1 MRLIL
6 LILLASLTG
15 NSNGQ
20 ESEALSPLQSFDLHE
35 DLKECSGLI
44 HGEGSLWTHNDSKDN
59 TLYRID
65 PASGKI
71 TDRILLQGV
80 VNTDW
85 EDMAQDRDYIY
96 IGDIGNN
103 SGSRKDLHF
112 LRINKASLRKG
123 APEIKASE
131 IDTISFNYADQLDF
145 TPRSHATDFDCEA
158 MIVHHG
164 QIFLFTKEWISAGT
178 SVYSLPCVP
187 GQHIARKVSSYPI
200 EGLITGADLSA
211 DGNTLILCGYSS
223 LIQPF
228 LYVLRDPFGKGFEN
242 GDLFGGSRERL
253 PLALPYHQVEGVA
266 IKSAEEIFISNEY
279 LRLGTLIQIR
289 QQVHRLQLD

>member
-6 LILLASLTG
+6 LILLASLAGRT
-15 NSNGQ
+15 NGQ

-35 DLKECSGLI
+35 DLNESSGLI
-44 HGEGSLWTHNDSKDN
+44 HWEGSLWTHNDSRDN

-71 TDRILLQGV
+71 TDRILLEGM

-85 EDMAQDRDYIY
+85 EDMAQDRDFIY

-103 SGSRKDLHF
+103 SGNRKDLHI
-112 LRINKASLRKG
+112 LRISKESLEKDMLQ
-123 APEIKASE
+123 
-131 IDTISFNYADQLDF
+131 IDSISYSYEDQEDF
-145 TPRSHATDFDCEA
+145 TPRPQATDFDCEA
-158 MIVHHG
+158 IIIHRG

-178 SVYSLPCVP
+178 TVYTLPVSS
-187 GQHIARKVSSYPI
+187 GNHVARKVSSYPV
-200 EGLITGADLSA
+200 EGLITGADISA
-211 DGNTLILCGYSS
+211 DGSMIILCGYSS

-228 LYVLRDPFGKGFEN
+228 LYVMKDPSGKGFEKE
-242 GDLFGGSRERL
+242 DLFGGSLQRI
-253 PLALPYHQVEGVA
+253 PLALPYFQVEGIA
-266 IKSAEEIFISNEY
+266 IKNEKDIFISNEY
-279 LRLGTLIQIR
+279 LRLGSLVQVR